1 MEFYYGV
8 YRHGHE
14 LLVAVCDEDTLDKI
28 FFSGEKGV
36 KLEVKNSFYGRN
48 KGQKEEVL
56 SHMKN
61 ATILNLVGKEII
73 EIALEEGLI
82 SKGCVL
88 AIGDTLHAQ
97 RAKM

>member
-14 LLVAVCDEDTLDKI
+14 IMVAVCDEDTLDKN
-28 FFSGEKGV
+28 FSCNEKGIKLDV
-36 KLEVKNSFYGRN
+36 KKSFYGKN
-48 KGQKEEVL
+48 KGQKEEIL
-56 SHMKN
+56 PHMKN

-73 EIALEEGLI
+73 DIALEEGLI
-82 SKGCVL
+82 IKECVL
-88 AIGDTLHAQ
+88 VIGDTVHAQ

>member
-1 MEFYYGV
+1 MEFCYAV
-8 YRHGHE
+8 YRHEHE
-14 LLVAVCDEDTLDKI
+14 QIVAVCDEDTIGKT
-28 FFSGEKGV
+28 FYCNEKGI
-36 KLEVKNSFYGRN
+36 KIEIKKSFYGMN

-56 SHMKN
+56 LLMKN

-82 SKGCVL
+82 SKECVL

-97 RAKM
+97 RTKL